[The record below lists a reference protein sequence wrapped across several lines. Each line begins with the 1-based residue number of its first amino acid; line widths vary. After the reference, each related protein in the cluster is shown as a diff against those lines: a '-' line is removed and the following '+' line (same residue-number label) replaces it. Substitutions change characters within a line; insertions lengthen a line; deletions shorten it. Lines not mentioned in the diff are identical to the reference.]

1 MYTPLMMPAVFP
13 VTCHTDFVG
22 PGSIFVAIEGYADN
36 GINYIQQAIEKG
48 ARTIVVRQN
57 TVFDD
62 ALREFINERNVIVE
76 YVVNTRKALALLSAR
91 EAGYPAQKLSIVG
104 ITGTKG
110 KTTTS
115 FLLEHIMWSTGYK
128 TALISSAQNRIC
140 GYNFP
145 APLTTPQPDYLQQFL
160 KLCVENNVDYVI
172 MEIAAQAL
180 TLYRVEG
187 IVLCGIIF
195 TNFSHEHLEF
205 YATLDDYFQAKCL
218 IFAMAAENAPILVNE
233 DNEWCAR
240 LFALYMHAIGY
251 GFGQR
256 IVCPLSDKLL
266 FLKKS
271 INTQKFF
278 SRARLKP
285 NLHFVLIGYPL
296 EGTENGSK
304 GLYSSARRNPSTRP
318 SPRLRRAGG
327 CLLLSNVE
335 ASGRAQRENYYRGIH
350 LSDSV
355 TGINFQITYQ
365 KTSIAIVRSKLFGEY
380 NAYNVLAAVS
390 MALELNENVSVMQH
404 ALQTFTGVPGR
415 LQEHVLANGARC
427 FIDYAHN
434 PESFQA
440 VLSTLR
446 LLTDHLI
453 VIFGA
458 GGGRD
463 RSKRPLMGEIAAQ
476 IADSVI
482 ITSDNPRLEDPSI
495 IADDIIHGI
504 PAHMRYKVM
513 QDLDR
518 KKAIEQACFL
528 SDQGSIIALLGK
540 GPDEYQIIG
549 KTKYYFSE
557 RAILEKL

>member
-62 ALREFINERNVIVE
+62 ALREFINERNVVVD

-115 FLLEHIMWSTGYK
+115 FLLEHIMCSAGYK

-218 IFAMAAENAPILVNE
+218 IFAMVAENAPIVVNK
-233 DNEWCAR
+233 DNEWCTR
-240 LFALYMHAIGY
+240 LFALHTHAIGY
-251 GFGQR
+251 GF
-256 IVCPLSDKLL
+256 
-266 FLKKS
+266 KKQ
-271 INTQKFF
+271 IND
-278 SRARLKP
+278 
-285 NLHFVLIGYPL
+285 
-296 EGTENGSK
+296 
-304 GLYSSARRNPSTRP
+304 
-318 SPRLRRAGG
+318 
-327 CLLLSNVE
+327 
-335 ASGRAQRENYYRGIH
+335 YRGIH
-350 LSDSV
+350 LSDPIAR
-355 TGINFQITYQ
+355 INVQIQYQ
-365 KTSIAIVRSKLFGEY
+365 KTSINVVCSKLFGEY

-390 MALELNENVSVMQH
+390 MALELNVNASVIQY

-476 IADSVI
+476 IADIVI
-482 ITSDNPRLEDPSI
+482 ITSDNPRLEDPSV

-504 PAHMRYKVM
+504 PARMRYKVV

-528 SDQGSIIALLGK
+528 SDHGSIIALLGK

-549 KTKYYFSE
+549 RTKYYFSE
-557 RAILEKL
+557 RTILEQL

>member
-1 MYTPLMMPAVFP
+1 MYTSLMMPAVFP

-57 TVFDD
+57 TVLNDEVSKCID
-62 ALREFINERNVIVE
+62 EHGVIVE
-76 YVVNTRKALALLSAR
+76 YAVNTRKALALLSAR
-91 EAGYPAQKLSIVG
+91 EAGYPAQKLSIIG

-115 FLLEHIMWSTGYK
+115 FLLEHIVCSAGYK

-160 KLCVENNVDYVI
+160 KLCVENDVDYVI

-187 IVLCGIIF
+187 IILCGIIF

-218 IFAMAAENAPILVNE
+218 IFSMVAENAPILVNE
-233 DNEWCAR
+233 DNEYTAQ
-240 LFALYMHAIGY
+240 LLDSSTVIGNKLLAEHVGIISY
-251 GFGQR
+251 GF
-256 IVCPLSDKLL
+256 
-266 FLKKS
+266 
-271 INTQKFF
+271 
-278 SRARLKP
+278 
-285 NLHFVLIGYPL
+285 
-296 EGTENGSK
+296 
-304 GLYSSARRNPSTRP
+304 
-318 SPRLRRAGG
+318 
-327 CLLLSNVE
+327 E
-335 ASGRAQRENYYRGIH
+335 ANQVDVRGICSIDQSREVSIH
-350 LSDSV
+350 V
-355 TGINFQITYQ
+355 QYQ
-365 KTSIAIVRSKLFGEY
+365 LCDDVFICPILFGAY

-390 MALELNENVSVMQH
+390 MALELNVKTSVIQY

-415 LQEHVLANGARC
+415 LQEHILSNGARS

-463 RSKRPLMGEIAAQ
+463 RSKRPMMGAIAAS
-476 IADSVI
+476 IADVVI
-482 ITSDNPRLEDPSI
+482 ITSDNPRFEDPSI
-495 IADDIIHGI
+495 IADDIFHGI
-504 PAHMRYKVM
+504 PAHMRYKVVCE
-513 QDLDR
+513 LDR

-549 KTKYYFSE
+549 KTKHYFSE
-557 RAILEKL
+557 RTILEQL